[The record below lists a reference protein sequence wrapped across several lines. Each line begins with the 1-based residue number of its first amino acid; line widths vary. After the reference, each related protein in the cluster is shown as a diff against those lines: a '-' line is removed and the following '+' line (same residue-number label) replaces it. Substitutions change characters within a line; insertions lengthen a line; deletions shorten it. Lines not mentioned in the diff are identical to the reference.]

1 MTNETNQKQQLPHR
15 VSQNIASLE
24 AQVGPG
30 PDITHLLLFFPG
42 AAWQLTMCFCPM
54 TGAVQPSATLAML
67 CAFDLM
73 A

>member
-15 VSQNIASLE
+15 VSQKIASLE
-24 AQVGPG
+24 VQVGPR
-30 PDITHLLLFFPG
+30 PNMTHLFLLFPG
-42 AAWQLTMCFCPM
+42 VAWQLTMCSCPM
-54 TGAVQPSATLAML
+54 TGAVQPSATLVML